1 MICMAYYHLSVAIEH
16 PKRWKNC
23 TESGKIVVQVIDQFL
38 FWENS
43 IKLTTET
50 GAESQE
56 DSWIVSD
63 LHVST
68 VAINNCRQ
76 LLMHLTW
83 SGNPTKHGIW

>member
-1 MICMAYYHLSVAIEH
+1 MICMAYYHLSVSIGH

-50 GAESQE
+50 ETGAESRK
-56 DSWIVSD
+56 DSRGLFLPSMF
-63 LHVST
+63 
-68 VAINNCRQ
+68 Q
-76 LLMHLTW
+76 
-83 SGNPTKHGIW
+83 P